1 METIE
6 VRGVSNQGWSFTHKR
21 LKQLYSLNQWIN
33 SQNRKEKFTYKS
45 IQEKISDSK
54 NEIDD
59 SKLRMFFPFLRAIGM
74 LNNYGGSF
82 FSNKL
87 YTDLGYE
94 FMNLVIPLYL
104 NKFFFPSEDR
114 EKIINIFQLYILMG
128 YRFMISNDC
137 PNQVYRYFPLILKE
151 VGEMDKKDF
160 FIMTECINKKVDITT
175 TIKFLKEYKTKKVE
189 IKEIK
194 HKNSFGYIVPFFEE
208 MGLIEKI
215 DNKNYKLNISKFQ
228 IIEGE
233 LNNVR

>member
-1 METIE
+1 
-6 VRGVSNQGWSFTHKR
+6 
-21 LKQLYSLNQWIN
+21 
-33 SQNRKEKFTYKS
+33 
-45 IQEKISDSK
+45 
-54 NEIDD
+54 
-59 SKLRMFFPFLRAIGM
+59 
-74 LNNYGGSF
+74 
-82 FSNKL
+82 
-87 YTDLGYE
+87 
-94 FMNLVIPLYL
+94 
-104 NKFFFPSEDR
+104 
-114 EKIINIFQLYILMG
+114 
-128 YRFMISNDC
+128 
-137 PNQVYRYFPLILKE
+137 
-151 VGEMDKKDF
+151 MDKKDF